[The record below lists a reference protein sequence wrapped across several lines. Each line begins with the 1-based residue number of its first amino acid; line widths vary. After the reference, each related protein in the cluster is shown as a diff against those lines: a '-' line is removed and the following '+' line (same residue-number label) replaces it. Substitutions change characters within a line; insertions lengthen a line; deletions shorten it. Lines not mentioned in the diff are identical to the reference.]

1 MDSTHRAID
10 VAKVQTSHGIEE
22 HEWSGDVMHMELC
35 IFLGRQRFFTSS
47 KECTNYK
54 LATY

>member
-1 MDSTHRAID
+1 LDSTHRAID